1 MKCQNNWQFNQKRKY
16 LQLHLMHCGIWL
28 LHQIHSNSSLWC
40 QLFMCF
46 SWGRPSSQ
54 TRHLCMLCPW
64 PILSMHSAGLHY
76 PLLLNALF
84 SFQLKLG
91 SNQSPLR
98 RLSNCPL
105 ASVLWWTTWWGL
117 RMTSACWNWGMWL
130 HSLRLFLSIHSP
142 PCGTNTETESHCTLF
157 QIVHLEDDVAG
168 QRSQTCPHSPVR
180 PPHGLT
186 PLYILTVV
194 LYF

>member
-1 MKCQNNWQFNQKRKY
+1 
-16 LQLHLMHCGIWL
+16 MHCGIWL

-40 QLFMCF
+40 QLFYVLLL
-46 SWGRPSSQ
+46 RQ
-54 TRHLCMLCPW
+54 TIITDRIFCMLCPW

-76 PLLLNALF
+76 PLLWNAFF

-98 RLSNCPL
+98 RLNNCAL

-130 HSLRLFLSIHSP
+130 HSLQLFCLYTVLHGEQTQKRSRTAHYSRLCTSRMMWQGSDPRHTHTVLLDHLKGWHRYN
-142 PCGTNTETESHCTLF
+142 CCTLF
-157 QIVHLEDDVAG
+157 LMDFV
-168 QRSQTCPHSPVR
+168 T
-180 PPHGLT
+180 T
-186 PLYILTVV
+186 
-194 LYF
+194 